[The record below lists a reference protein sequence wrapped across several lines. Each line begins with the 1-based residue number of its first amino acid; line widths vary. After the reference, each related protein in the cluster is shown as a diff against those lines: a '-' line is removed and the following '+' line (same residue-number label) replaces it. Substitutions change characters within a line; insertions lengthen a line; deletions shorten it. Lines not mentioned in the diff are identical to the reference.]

1 MKLLKITAEG
11 LPLFKEKLDLTFY
24 AQQRVNEDDKEV
36 LYPLFSSIYLNPA
49 NGFIGINASGKTSV
63 LKVILVILNMLNNEP
78 LNHIEG
84 IDILGDAKTV
94 VFNSF
99 FYAEENQ
106 EIGRLETVV
115 ISRKTVTNDRQYS
128 IISEKLW
135 LKKAAETITRKE
147 IVNFTGKTPVIIRNE
162 QEEFLSED
170 VSIMIAYNKKIKEHI
185 NVANLLLF
193 TNINVFPFPLD
204 ISPEVIT
211 FLDPTIEKL
220 SIKKKNE
227 KSMTYLKFKNK
238 KEIVLDNPIE
248 LSSYLSSGTIK
259 GMIVFTLAKMLL
271 QTGGYLIVDE
281 LENHFN
287 KEIAATLMRFFMDS
301 KLNKNGAVLLFSTHY
316 PELLDEY
323 ERNDSIFITRNQDG
337 IFVENLCH
345 ILNRNDMKK
354 SDVYQSGFLKGTTPI
369 YEAYMELKKAM
380 AVIGSIYRY

>member
-36 LYPLFSSIYLNPA
+36 LYPLFSNIYLNPA

-106 EIGRLETVV
+106 EIGQLETVV
-115 ISRKTVTNDRQYS
+115 ISRKTVTDDRQYS

-227 KSMTYLKFKNK
+227 KSLTYLKFKNK

>member
-115 ISRKTVTNDRQYS
+115 ISRKTVTDDRQYS

-211 FLDPTIEKL
+211 FLDPTVEKL

-380 AVIGSIYRY
+380 AVISA

>member
-115 ISRKTVTNDRQYS
+115 ISRKTVTDDRQYS

-227 KSMTYLKFKNK
+227 KSLTYLKFKNK

>member
-36 LYPLFSSIYLNPA
+36 LYPLFSNIYLNPA

-63 LKVILVILNMLNNEP
+63 LKVILVVLNMLNNKP

-84 IDILGDAKTV
+84 IDILGDAKAV

-115 ISRKTVTNDRQYS
+115 ISRKTETDGRQYS

-135 LKKAAETITRKE
+135 LKKASETITRKE
-147 IVNFTGKTPVIIRNE
+147 IANFTGKTPVIIRNE

-170 VSIMIAYNKKIKEHI
+170 VSIMIAYNKKTKEHI

-211 FLDPTIEKL
+211 FLDPTVEKL

-227 KSMTYLKFKNK
+227 KSLTYLKFKNK

-380 AVIGSIYRY
+380 AVIPA

>member
-36 LYPLFSSIYLNPA
+36 LYPLFSNIYLNPA

-227 KSMTYLKFKNK
+227 KSLTYLKFKNK